1 MNTLVELTGR
11 RTRRRHT
18 AEFKASVIEA
28 CRRPGVS
35 IASIAL
41 ANGLNA
47 NMLRKWVIDAEQRD
61 GHSEPSGAAP
71 SASAAVGFVPLQL
84 PAPQTPA
91 DIRIELQRGATRV
104 RSASP
109 SARRCPLTCRVT
121 TCTTS
126 PPAPRASAAAR

>member
-1 MNTLVELTGR
+1 MDTLVELDGR
-11 RTRRRHT
+11 RTRRRHS

-47 NMLRKWVIDAEQRD
+47 NMLRKWVIDAEQR
-61 GHSEPSGAAP
+61 GAQGKPSGSAP
-71 SASAAVGFVPLQL
+71 VVASPAREVPGFVPLQL
-84 PAPQTPA
+84 PAPQGPA

-104 RSASP
+104 T
-109 SARRCPLTCRVT
+109 LTWPVN
-121 TCTTS
+121 
-126 PPAPRASAAAR
+126 AAADCATWLRETLR

>member
-1 MNTLVELTGR
+1 MNTLVELNGR

-47 NMLRKWVIDAEQRD
+47 NMLRKWVIDAELRD
-61 GHSEPSGAAP
+61 CHSEPSSTAPPVAPPASGVAA
-71 SASAAVGFVPLQL
+71 FVPLQL
-84 PAPQTPA
+84 PAPQTPT
-91 DIRIELQRGATRV
+91 DIHIELQRGATRV
-104 RSASP
+104 T
-109 SARRCPLTCRVT
+109 LTRPVN
-121 TCTTS
+121 
-126 PPAPRASAAAR
+126 ASADCAAWLRELLR